1 MREKL
6 PFKVGITA
14 ISILIVIITFLIP
27 TPEGLAFEGKMLLGI
42 LVACVVMWI
51 CEPIPIVVTAW
62 AFAAAVPLMG
72 ILSSNETWM
81 SGVSVAMIVCLPCF
95 AFALFVQY
103 SSISLRII
111 AFILKWAKNDSKKV
125 LAGLMLAT
133 ALLSLIIDDL
143 VLVLV
148 MLPFA
153 YRILDEN
160 KTPWGNKSNLAKA
173 LVLGIAFASYIGGWI
188 TPVGS
193 VVNILAM
200 GFAEQA
206 FGITVTFANW
216 MVLGIIMNI
225 ILLPLSWFVIVKIF
239 KPEPISDEAI
249 ERIQKER
256 AEISGFGKDEIW
268 GMLVIVVTLGL
279 WIAGS
284 WVPQLDMT
292 VIGLFALF
300 LMFLPPFKCVSFKK
314 WCDESPWS
322 VVMLNWAVGC
332 FVAGFIATGAMVWL
346 VNTAFAP
353 LLGLPVVVVM
363 ILVAAFACVI
373 HNILPA
379 GAAVAGLITIPVC
392 GLVISLGGNV
402 TAAIFMCAVF
412 SSAAFLLPLDLCV
425 YVAYASERKYFSPFD
440 ELKVGWIP
448 SIAAILMV
456 SIVLPLVC
464 TAMGL
469 A

>member
-14 ISILIVIITFLIP
+14 LSILVVIVTFLLP

-42 LVACVVMWI
+42 LVACVIMWI
-51 CEPIPIVVTAW
+51 CEPIPIVITAW

-111 AFILKWAKNDSKKV
+111 AFILKWAKHDSKKV

-143 VLVLV
+143 VLVIV

-225 ILLPLSWFVIVKIF
+225 VLLPIAWFTIVKIF

-256 AEISGFGKDEIW
+256 SEISGFGKDEIW

-284 WVPQLDMT
+284 WFPQLDMT
-292 VIGLFALF
+292 VIGLLALF

-353 LLGLPVVVVM
+353 LMGLPVIIVM
-363 ILVAAFACVI
+363 ILVAVFACVV

-412 SSAAFLLPLDLCV
+412 SSAAFLLPLGLCV
-425 YVAYASERKYFSPFD
+425 YVAYSNERKYFSPFD

-448 SIAAILMV
+448 SVAAVLMV

>member
-81 SGVSVAMIVCLPCF
+81 SGISVAMIVCLPCF

>member
-14 ISILIVIITFLIP
+14 LSILVVIVTFLLP

-42 LVACVVMWI
+42 LVACVIMWI
-51 CEPIPIVVTAW
+51 CEPIPIVITAW

-111 AFILKWAKNDSKKV
+111 AFILKWAKHDSKKV

-143 VLVLV
+143 VLVIV

-153 YRILDEN
+153 YKILDEN

-225 ILLPLSWFVIVKIF
+225 VLLPIAWFTIVKIF

-256 AEISGFGKDEIW
+256 SEISGFGKDEIW

-284 WVPQLDMT
+284 WFPQLDMT
-292 VIGLFALF
+292 VIGLLALF

-332 FVAGFIATGAMVWL
+332 FVAGFIATGAMV
-346 VNTAFAP
+346 
-353 LLGLPVVVVM
+353 
-363 ILVAAFACVI
+363 
-373 HNILPA
+373 
-379 GAAVAGLITIPVC
+379 
-392 GLVISLGGNV
+392 
-402 TAAIFMCAVF
+402 
-412 SSAAFLLPLDLCV
+412 
-425 YVAYASERKYFSPFD
+425 
-440 ELKVGWIP
+440 
-448 SIAAILMV
+448 
-456 SIVLPLVC
+456 
-464 TAMGL
+464 
-469 A
+469 

>member
-1 MREKL
+1 MREKTS
-6 PFKVGITA
+6 FKVGITA
-14 ISILIVIITFLIP
+14 VSILIVIATYLLP

-42 LVACVVMWI
+42 LLACVIMWI

-72 ILSSNETWM
+72 ILSSGETWM

-111 AFILKWAKNDSKKV
+111 AFILKIAKNDSKKV

-133 ALLSLIIDDL
+133 AILSLIIDDL

-153 YRILDEN
+153 YKILDEN

-206 FGITVTFANW
+206 YGVSVTFANW
-216 MVLGIIMNI
+216 MILGIIMNI
-225 ILLPLSWFVIVKIF
+225 IILPIAWFVLVKIF

-249 ERIQKER
+249 QRIQEER
-256 AEISGFGKDEIW
+256 AAITGFSMNEIW
-268 GMLVIVVTLGL
+268 GTLVILVTLLL
-279 WIAGS
+279 WILGS
-284 WVPQLDMT
+284 WFPQLDMT
-292 VIGLFALF
+292 VIGLFALG

-332 FVAGFIATGAMVWL
+332 FVAGFLATGAMVWL
-346 VNTAFAP
+346 VETVFAP
-353 LLGLPVVVVM
+353 LFGLPVVVVM
-363 ILVAAFACVI
+363 ILIAIFACVI

-379 GAAVAGLITIPVC
+379 GAAVAGLITVPVC

-440 ELKVGWIP
+440 ELKVGWAP
-448 SIAAILMV
+448 SLAAVIMV
-456 SIVLPLVC
+456 AVVLPLIC
-464 TAMGL
+464 TGL
-469 A
+469 GLV

>member
-249 ERIQKER
+249 QRIQKER

>member
-143 VLVLV
+143 VLVRV

>member
-14 ISILIVIITFLIP
+14 LSILVVIVTFLLP

-42 LVACVVMWI
+42 LVACVIMWI
-51 CEPIPIVVTAW
+51 CEPIPIVITAW

-111 AFILKWAKNDSKKV
+111 AFILKWAKHDSKKV

-143 VLVLV
+143 VLVIV

-225 ILLPLSWFVIVKIF
+225 VLLPIAWFTIVKIF

-256 AEISGFGKDEIW
+256 SEISGFGKDEIW

-284 WVPQLDMT
+284 WFPQLDMT
-292 VIGLFALF
+292 VIGLLALF

-353 LLGLPVVVVM
+353 LMGLPVIIVM
-363 ILVAAFACVI
+363 ILVAVFACVV

-425 YVAYASERKYFSPFD
+425 CVAYSNERKYFSPFD

-448 SIAAILMV
+448 SVAAVLMV

>member
-14 ISILIVIITFLIP
+14 LSILVVIVTFLLP

-42 LVACVVMWI
+42 LVACVIMWI
-51 CEPIPIVVTAW
+51 CEPIPIVITAW

-111 AFILKWAKNDSKKV
+111 AFILKWAKHDSKKV

-143 VLVLV
+143 VLVIV

-225 ILLPLSWFVIVKIF
+225 VLLPIAWFTIVKIF

-256 AEISGFGKDEIW
+256 SEISGFGKDEIW

-284 WVPQLDMT
+284 WFPQLDMT
-292 VIGLFALF
+292 VIGLLALF

-353 LLGLPVVVVM
+353 LMGLPVIIVM
-363 ILVAAFACVI
+363 ILVAVFACVV

-425 YVAYASERKYFSPFD
+425 YVAYSNERKHFSPFD

-448 SIAAILMV
+448 SVAAVLMV

>member
-14 ISILIVIITFLIP
+14 LSILVVIVTFLLP

-42 LVACVVMWI
+42 LVACVIMWI
-51 CEPIPIVVTAW
+51 CEPIPIVITAW

-111 AFILKWAKNDSKKV
+111 AFILKWAKHDSKKV

-143 VLVLV
+143 VLVIV

-225 ILLPLSWFVIVKIF
+225 VLLPIAWFTIVKIF

-256 AEISGFGKDEIW
+256 SEISGFGKDEIW

-284 WVPQLDMT
+284 WFPQLDMT
-292 VIGLFALF
+292 VIGLLALF

-353 LLGLPVVVVM
+353 LMGLPVIIVM
-363 ILVAAFACVI
+363 ILVAVFACVV

-425 YVAYASERKYFSPFD
+425 YVAYSTERKYFSPFD
-440 ELKVGWIP
+440 ELKGGWIP
-448 SIAAILMV
+448 SVAAVLMV

>member
-1 MREKL
+1 MREKTS
-6 PFKVGITA
+6 FKIIIVA
-14 ISILIVIITFLIP
+14 ISILIVAITGFLP
-27 TPEGLAFEGKMLLGI
+27 TPEGLSFEGKMLIGMLLAAI
-42 LVACVVMWI
+42 IMWI
-51 CEPIPIVVTAW
+51 TEAIPIVITAW
-62 AFAAAVPLMG
+62 VFAAAVPFMG
-72 ILSSNETWM
+72 ILSSGETWAA
-81 SGVSVAMIVCLPCF
+81 GVSVAMVVCLCCF
-95 AFALFVQY
+95 AFALFIQY

-111 AFILKWAKNDSKKV
+111 AFILKWAKNDSNKV

-133 ALLSLIIDDL
+133 AILSMVIDDL
-143 VLVLV
+143 VLVLM

-153 YRILDEN
+153 YKILDEN

-206 FGITVTFANW
+206 LGVTVTFANW

-225 ILLPLSWFVIVKIF
+225 VCLPIAWFALVKIF
-239 KPEPISDEAI
+239 KPEPITDEAI
-249 ERIQKER
+249 GRIEEER
-256 AEISGFGKDEIW
+256 AALSGFTKDEIW
-268 GMLVIVVTLGL
+268 GMLIIVVTLIL
-279 WIAGS
+279 WLAGS
-284 WVPQLDMT
+284 WLPQLDMT
-292 VIGLFALF
+292 VISLFAMG
-300 LMFLPPFKCVSFKK
+300 LMFLPPFKCVNFKQ

-332 FVAGFIATGAMVWL
+332 MVAGMIATGAMTWL
-346 VNTAFAP
+346 VSTIFGPMVGMP
-353 LLGLPVVVVM
+353 LIIVVL
-363 ILVAAFACVI
+363 LVAVFSCVF

-392 GLVISLGGNV
+392 TLVASMGGNI

-412 SSAAFLLPLDLCV
+412 SSAAFLLPLDLVV
-425 YVAYASERKYFSPFD
+425 YVAYSSERKYITPFD
-440 ELKVGWIP
+440 ELKVGWAP
-448 SIAAILMV
+448 SIAAVAMV
-456 SIVLPLVC
+456 AVVLPVVC
-464 TAMGL
+464 GVMGL

>member
-14 ISILIVIITFLIP
+14 LSILVVIVTFLLP

-42 LVACVVMWI
+42 LVACVIMWI
-51 CEPIPIVVTAW
+51 CEPIPIVITAW

-111 AFILKWAKNDSKKV
+111 AFILKWAKHDSKKV

-143 VLVLV
+143 VLVIV

-225 ILLPLSWFVIVKIF
+225 VLLPIAWFTIVKIF

-256 AEISGFGKDEIW
+256 SEISGFGKDEIW

-284 WVPQLDMT
+284 WFPQLDMT
-292 VIGLFALF
+292 VIGLLALF

-314 WCDESPWS
+314 WCDESSWS

-353 LLGLPVVVVM
+353 LMGLPVIIVM
-363 ILVAAFACVI
+363 ILVAVFACVV

-425 YVAYASERKYFSPFD
+425 YVAYSNERKCFSPFD

-448 SIAAILMV
+448 SVAAVLMV

>member
-14 ISILIVIITFLIP
+14 LSILVVIVTFLLP

-42 LVACVVMWI
+42 LVACVIMWI
-51 CEPIPIVVTAW
+51 CEPIPIVITAW

-111 AFILKWAKNDSKKV
+111 AFILKWAKHDSKKV

-143 VLVLV
+143 VLVIV

-200 GFAEQA
+200 
-206 FGITVTFANW
+206 
-216 MVLGIIMNI
+216 NI
-225 ILLPLSWFVIVKIF
+225 VLLPIAWFTIVKIF

-256 AEISGFGKDEIW
+256 SEISGFGKDEIW

-284 WVPQLDMT
+284 WFPQLDMT
-292 VIGLFALF
+292 VIGLLALF

-353 LLGLPVVVVM
+353 LMGLPVIIVM
-363 ILVAAFACVI
+363 ILVAVFACVV

-425 YVAYASERKYFSPFD
+425 YVAYSNERKYFSPFD

-448 SIAAILMV
+448 SVAAVLMV

>member
-193 VVNILAM
+193 VVNTLAM

>member
-14 ISILIVIITFLIP
+14 VSILVVIITYLIP

-42 LVACVVMWI
+42 LVACVIMWI

-173 LVLGIAFASYIGGWI
+173 LVLGIAFSSYIGGWI

-206 FGITVTFANW
+206 FGVTVTFANW

-249 ERIQKER
+249 ARIQKER

-353 LLGLPVVVVM
+353 LMGLPVIVVM

>member
-14 ISILIVIITFLIP
+14 LSILVVIVTFLLP

-42 LVACVVMWI
+42 LVACVIMWI
-51 CEPIPIVVTAW
+51 CEPIPIVITAW

-111 AFILKWAKNDSKKV
+111 AFILKWAKHDSKKV

-143 VLVLV
+143 VLVIV

-206 FGITVTFANW
+206 LGITVTFANW

-225 ILLPLSWFVIVKIF
+225 VLLPIAWFTIVKIF

-256 AEISGFGKDEIW
+256 SEISGFGKDEIW

-284 WVPQLDMT
+284 WFPQLDMT
-292 VIGLFALF
+292 VIGLLALF

-353 LLGLPVVVVM
+353 LMGLPVIIVM
-363 ILVAAFACVI
+363 ILVAVFACVV

-425 YVAYASERKYFSPFD
+425 YVAYSNERKYFSPFD

-448 SIAAILMV
+448 SVAAVLMV

>member
-256 AEISGFGKDEIW
+256 AEISGFGKD
-268 GMLVIVVTLGL
+268 
-279 WIAGS
+279 
-284 WVPQLDMT
+284 
-292 VIGLFALF
+292 
-300 LMFLPPFKCVSFKK
+300 
-314 WCDESPWS
+314 
-322 VVMLNWAVGC
+322 
-332 FVAGFIATGAMVWL
+332 
-346 VNTAFAP
+346 
-353 LLGLPVVVVM
+353 
-363 ILVAAFACVI
+363 
-373 HNILPA
+373 
-379 GAAVAGLITIPVC
+379 
-392 GLVISLGGNV
+392 
-402 TAAIFMCAVF
+402 
-412 SSAAFLLPLDLCV
+412 
-425 YVAYASERKYFSPFD
+425 
-440 ELKVGWIP
+440 
-448 SIAAILMV
+448 
-456 SIVLPLVC
+456 
-464 TAMGL
+464 
-469 A
+469 